1 MTCLNSP
8 FKSRDE
14 MKEAMLNGLASILT
28 IDEYRKMS
36 HLFATMP
43 DSVFDQIAAECA
55 ESVKRK
61 GVSYKDLVKKR
72 AEFNKKRNVT
82 FENSALNCVAMEPL
96 RDEVRDEVWH
106 DICQSRPT
114 DRIHLKSK
122 DDEAISRFWKQFCSR
137 EMLDKGGIPSD
148 LFFSGNVPLL
158 DCEITVDERDK
169 PFGRLV
175 TYRVVI
181 YPDYIDRIK
190 NSGDEPADVG
200 AVVTEFMGHKFFI
213 PILVFYGV
221 DFVLMSN
228 CGVIGNY
235 SSAEVK
241 NRMGRIPVQ
250 DFVSAGY
257 ECLTTWYGIQL
268 ALLHPTVKEVFSHP
282 KTEPVMDTRP
292 RKGGKKRRVV
302 RYIKKHVIT
311 AEDLE
316 QTSFKGK
323 SGFTRHTPIWYVIG
337 HWRHY
342 SDGKKVFIKPYW
354 KGEMRQLRMDLDGR
368 EREIVIEEGG
378 I

>member
-1 MTCLNSP
+1 MTC
-8 FKSRDE
+8 FKGRDE
-14 MKEAMLNGLASILT
+14 MKRAMLNELASILT
-28 IDEYRKMS
+28 IDEYRKLS
-36 HLFATMP
+36 QIFADMP
-43 DSVFDQIAAECA
+43 DYVFDQIAAECA
-55 ESVKRK
+55 ESVKHK

-96 RDEVRDEVWH
+96 REEVRDEVWH

-122 DDEAISRFWKQFCSR
+122 DDEAVSNFWKQFCSK

-169 PFGRLV
+169 PFGRVV

-181 YPDYIDRIK
+181 YPDYIERIK

-200 AVVTEFMGHKFFI
+200 AVVMEFMNHKIFI
-213 PILVFYGV
+213 PILVFSGV
-221 DFVLMSN
+221 DFVLMAN

-235 SSAEVK
+235 SNVELR
-241 NRMGRIPVQ
+241 NHMGMIPVQ
-250 DFVSAGY
+250 QFVSAGY

-268 ALLHPTVKEVFSHP
+268 ALLHPAVKDVFSHP
-282 KTEPVMDTRP
+282 KTEPVMETRP

-311 AEDLE
+311 AEELE
-316 QTSFKGK
+316 QTSFTGK
-323 SGFTRHTPIWYVIG
+323 NGFTRHTTVWYVIG

-342 SDGKKVFIKPYW
+342 SDGKKIFIKPYW
-354 KGEMRQLRMDLDGR
+354 KGEMRHLRMVLDGR

>member
-1 MTCLNSP
+1 MTC
-8 FKSRDE
+8 FKGRDE
-14 MKEAMLNGLASILT
+14 MKRAMLNELASILT
-28 IDEYRKMS
+28 IDEYRKLS
-36 HLFATMP
+36 QIFADMP
-43 DSVFDQIAAECA
+43 DYVFDQIAAECA

-96 RDEVRDEVWH
+96 REEVRDEVWH

-122 DDEAISRFWKQFCSR
+122 DDEAVSNFWKQFCSK

-169 PFGRLV
+169 PFGRVV

-181 YPDYIDRIK
+181 YPDYIERIK

-200 AVVTEFMGHKFFI
+200 DVVMEFMNHKIFI
-213 PILVFYGV
+213 PILVFSGV
-221 DFVLMSN
+221 DFVLMAN

-235 SSAEVK
+235 SNVELR
-241 NRMGRIPVQ
+241 NHMGMIPVQ
-250 DFVSAGY
+250 QFVSAGY

-268 ALLHPTVKEVFSHP
+268 ALLHPAVKDVFSHP
-282 KTEPVMDTRP
+282 KTEPVMETRP

-311 AEDLE
+311 AEELTQAE
-316 QTSFKGK
+316 QRPVHS
-323 SGFTRHTPIWYVIG
+323 SGITRHTLIWYVIG

-354 KGEMRQLRMDLDGR
+354 KGEMRHLRMDLDGR
-368 EREIVIEEGG
+368 EREIIIEEGG
-378 I
+378 F

>member
-1 MTCLNSP
+1 MTC
-8 FKSRDE
+8 FKGRDE
-14 MKEAMLNGLASILT
+14 MKRAMLNELASILT
-28 IDEYRKMS
+28 IDEYRKLS
-36 HLFATMP
+36 QIFADMP
-43 DSVFDQIAAECA
+43 DFEFDQIVAECA

-122 DDEAISRFWKQFCSR
+122 DDKAVSNFWKQFCSR

-190 NSGDEPADVG
+190 NSGNEPADVG
-200 AVVTEFMGHKFFI
+200 AVVVEFMNHKIFI
-213 PILVFYGV
+213 PILVFSGV
-221 DFVLMSN
+221 DFVLMAN

-235 SSAEVK
+235 SNVELR
-241 NRMGRIPVQ
+241 NHMGMIPVQ
-250 DFVSAGY
+250 QFVSGGY

-268 ALLHPTVKEVFSHP
+268 ALLHPAVKEVFSHP
-282 KTEPVMDTRP
+282 KIEPVMDTRP
-292 RKGGKKRRVV
+292 RKGGKKRRIV

-323 SGFTRHTPIWYVIG
+323 SGFTRHTTVWYVIG

-354 KGEMRQLRMDLDGR
+354 KGEMRHLRMDLDGR

>member
-1 MTCLNSP
+1 MTC
-8 FKSRDE
+8 FKGRDE
-14 MKEAMLNGLASILT
+14 MKRAMLNELASILT
-28 IDEYRKMS
+28 IDEYRKLS
-36 HLFATMP
+36 QIFADMP
-43 DSVFDQIAAECA
+43 DYVFDQIAAECA

-96 RDEVRDEVWH
+96 REEVRDEVWH

-122 DDEAISRFWKQFCSR
+122 DDEAVSNFWKQFCSK

-169 PFGRLV
+169 PFGRVV

-181 YPDYIDRIK
+181 YPDYIERIK

-200 AVVTEFMGHKFFI
+200 AVVMEFINHKIFI
-213 PILVFYGV
+213 PILVFSGV
-221 DFVLMSN
+221 DFVLMAN

-235 SSAEVK
+235 SNVELR
-241 NRMGRIPVQ
+241 NHMGMIPVQ
-250 DFVSAGY
+250 QFVSAGY

-268 ALLHPTVKEVFSHP
+268 ALLHPAVKDVFSHP
-282 KTEPVMDTRP
+282 KTEPVMETRP

-311 AEDLE
+311 AGDLE
-316 QTSFKGK
+316 QTSFMGK
-323 SGFTRHTPIWYVIG
+323 NGFTRHTTVWYVIG

-342 SDGKKVFIKPYW
+342 SDGKKIFIKPYW
-354 KGEMRQLRMDLDGR
+354 KGEMRHLRMDLDGR

>member
-1 MTCLNSP
+1 MTC
-8 FKSRDE
+8 FKGRDE
-14 MKEAMLNGLASILT
+14 MKRAMLNELASILT
-28 IDEYRKMS
+28 IDEYRKLS
-36 HLFATMP
+36 QIFADMP

-114 DRIHLKSK
+114 DRIYLKSK
-122 DDEAISRFWKQFCSR
+122 DDEAVSNFWKQFCSK

-169 PFGRLV
+169 PFGQLV

-181 YPDYIDRIK
+181 YPDYIERIK

-235 SSAEVK
+235 SSAEVR

-316 QTSFKGK
+316 QTSFMGK
-323 SGFTRHTPIWYVIG
+323 SGFTRHTTVWYVIG